1 MDIRKITSHD
11 EYAEQFRLKAEE
23 WARFNGEA
31 DRLEHM
37 RKIVLGELVNQIGG
51 PIGKAEHEAHAHGKY
66 QLHIGYMTEAR
77 TRANIAKAQMEAMRM
92 RFEGWRTKNATR
104 RAEMKVL

>member
-1 MDIRKITSHD
+1 MKFD

-23 WARFNGEA
+23 WARLNGEA

-37 RKIVLGELVNQIGG
+37 RKVKLGEIVNQIGG
-51 PIGKAEHEAHAHGKY
+51 PIGKAEHQAHAHLDYKI
-66 QLHIGYMTEAR
+66 HIEAMTAAR
-77 TRANIAKAQMEAMRM
+77 TQANIARAQMDAMRL
-92 RFEGWRTKNATR
+92 RFEAWRTVNATR